1 MGSVSWNDKLY
12 SKMCDEQ
19 EAYKSMLLSKPPE
32 EILEHAYEYS
42 VREDIICAM
51 TDNDLPE
58 EQAAAILSLNLTMD
72 DMFEQFSHTAIRATK
87 WISSGAALRREGRR
101 RTVP

>member
-32 EILEHAYEYS
+32 EILEHAYE
-42 VREDIICAM
+42 
-51 TDNDLPE
+51 
-58 EQAAAILSLNLTMD
+58 
-72 DMFEQFSHTAIRATK
+72 
-87 WISSGAALRREGRR
+87 
-101 RTVP
+101 